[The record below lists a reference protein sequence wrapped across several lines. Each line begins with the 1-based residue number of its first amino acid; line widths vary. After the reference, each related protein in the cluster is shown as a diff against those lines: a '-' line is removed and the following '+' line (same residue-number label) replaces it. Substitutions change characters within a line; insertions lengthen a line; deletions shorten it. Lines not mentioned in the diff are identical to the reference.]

1 MLAEGSAQD
10 RCINERFPYLY
21 QSSPQRKEWPEQ
33 AGHQGVHRF
42 TPPARSGFAIS
53 HICAVTFLTELL
65 PPQPYILLLS
75 KKHTAYYVPFPAL
88 FLCLFVTIH
97 WKGFNLQRKNTF
109 KSKLKNLN
117 VRKMHSVPLRANSK
131 LTCP

>member
-65 PPQPYILLLS
+65 PPPPR
-75 KKHTAYYVPFPAL
+75 TAPSMPTEPSPCSRGYQAT
-88 FLCLFVTIH
+88 CLAFYT
-97 WKGFNLQRKNTF
+97 
-109 KSKLKNLN
+109 
-117 VRKMHSVPLRANSK
+117 
-131 LTCP
+131 